1 MPQANSIESL
11 FNAFVAECRS
21 LLDKLKGYEDEPLRL
36 FVRPSERVRWLAQQ
50 AEQSQQFAG
59 FTAVLPAPSDEILA
73 GQLGFDPA
81 YPHSSWS
88 DPYHWFIRNIGF
100 YHDLIEGRP
109 PSLSSVLDRWNQQRW
124 GSRRLYLLDHLSIDP
139 PGFAVGDARIH
150 PMTEAELDRFF
161 SNRAQSVFGR
171 ALDLRTLV
179 GGVFLDVRFDQ
190 VNLEDFHYGP
200 DRTYPWLVFLN
211 LLYPDGIAVSATYE
225 RPEFDAYPYG
235 PLIDEGNLDRHPS
248 RATPVA
254 RSSERLLHSLT
265 ELEKGRTAAAS
276 HRVELALKCFGRA
289 CKALPFVCGEEP
301 PPESA
306 SHDHKPELPFI
317 QDALERALVDLTT
330 ALEALYLDSSRGQ
343 KTSRLVIRAGSLLSG
358 DDADIPAMQDRIRT
372 AYNVRSRLVHGDA
385 TPPYSLLIDS
395 VAFLRKCA
403 RRSLVAIL
411 RLKGSQERIIAG
423 VEDVLVRSQNRLLVP
438 E

>member
-1 MPQANSIESL
+1 MPDTDRIEPL
-11 FNAFVAECRS
+11 FNSFVSECQS
-21 LLDKLKGYEDEPLRL
+21 LLDRVVGTRNQSLRL
-36 FVRPSERVRWLAQQ
+36 FVRPSEQVRWLAEQ
-50 AEQSQQFAG
+50 AEQSRQFAE
-59 FTAVLPAPSDEILA
+59 FTAALPAPSDEILA
-73 GQLGFDPA
+73 GQLGFDPD

-100 YHDLIEGRP
+100 YHDLVERRP

-139 PGFAVGDARIH
+139 PGFAVGDVLIH
-150 PMTEAELDRFF
+150 PIPEAELDRFF
-161 SNRAQSVFGR
+161 SNRSQSVFGR
-171 ALDLRTLV
+171 ALDLRPLV

-190 VNLEDFHYGP
+190 VNLEDFHCGP

-225 RPEFDAYPYG
+225 KPEFDAYPYG

-248 RATPVA
+248 PATPVA
-254 RSSERLLHSLT
+254 GSSERLLHSLT

-289 CKALPFVCGEEP
+289 CRALHFVCGEEP

-306 SHDHKPELPFI
+306 SHDHEPELPFI

-343 KTSRLVIRAGSLLSG
+343 KTSRLVIRAGSLLSR
-358 DDADIPAMQDRIRT
+358 DDADTPAMQDRIRT
-372 AYNVRSRLVHGDA
+372 AYNVRSRVVHGDA

-395 VAFLRKCA
+395 VAFLRKCT

-411 RLKGSQERIIAG
+411 RLKGNQARMLAG
-423 VEDVLVRSQNRLLVP
+423 VEDASVRGQNRLSVP